1 MGKGQKK
8 GRCCVV
14 VSDSDKKAENS
25 SERLSTKRKGSKR
38 EFQGKLSH
46 ASPNTRIT
54 RYLQPRIITDEVQQ
68 PLSLINIKPAV
79 RNSRNTNF
87 KIMQEANEFVP
98 VSEGEQ
104 SLTDD
109 HTFEQA
115 DCSTLPLLSHR
126 KSVGVAMNSPS
137 KLLFQPHKKSVKS
150 KRRPNDL
157 MQGII
162 HKTPPLGESK
172 SCHDNNH
179 KLTEYF
185 PVRRSARR
193 TKKVVLEEKQ
203 RHLEEAVL
211 SKCEDGLEV
220 RIFEGKGRGV
230 VATRVF
236 CKGEF
241 VVEYAGELISLDEAK
256 KREQMYAH
264 DQNTGCYMYYFTHKN
279 IHFCVDATPES
290 DRLGRLVNHSRFGNL
305 ITKTVVVEDQPHLVL
320 IAKEDIRP
328 GDEITYDYGDRS
340 KESLY
345 YHPWL
350 AS

>member
-1 MGKGQKK
+1 MGKGQRRGRYGSAVGESNKK
-8 GRCCVV
+8 H
-14 VSDSDKKAENS
+14 EIS
-25 SERLSTKRKGSKR
+25 SGGNMVKRKTSKK

-46 ASPNTRIT
+46 ASPNSRIT
-54 RYLQPRIITDEVQQ
+54 RYYHPQAVTDNRLK
-68 PLSLINIKPAV
+68 PLTPLNIKAAL
-79 RNSRNTNF
+79 RNCRNTAV
-87 KIMQEANEFVP
+87 KVMQEANGVNNN
-98 VSEGEQ
+98 GIEQ
-104 SLTDD
+104 SLVND
-109 HTFEQA
+109 HDLFLQSDGSE
-115 DCSTLPLLSHR
+115 LPLLSHR
-126 KSVGVAMNSPS
+126 KSVNTSLSVNS
-137 KLLFQPHKKSVKS
+137 KLPFQPNKKTKS
-150 KRRPNDL
+150 RRRLNG
-157 MQGII
+157 MTQV
-162 HKTPPLGESK
+162 TNCQSPPLSESK
-172 SCHDNNH
+172 ACDNNH

-211 SKCEDGLEV
+211 SKCEDGLQV

-230 VATRVF
+230 VATREF
-236 CKGEF
+236 HKGEF

-256 KREQMYAH
+256 RREQFYAH
-264 DQNTGCYMYYFTHKN
+264 DQNTGCYMYYFKHMN

-305 ITKTVVVEDQPHLVL
+305 VTKTVVVDNQPHLVL
-320 IAKEDIRP
+320 IAKEDIQP